1 MKIRFTFDLSQAEAH
16 PGRRELAEL
25 YDLSL
30 IENLET
36 AEPGKVLWSCLSLRL

>member
-36 AEPGKVLWSCLSLRL
+36 AEHLERCYGLACP